1 MINNELRFQIVQ
13 DHHTPISVKRGER
26 EFLQQDIY
34 MHKGEAFP
42 TKVILNFQNAH
53 ECLAVG
59 FYSLCPSSY
68 RTNQYGTLEL
78 DRFNMK
84 FNSLEHKQLSKVS

>member
-1 MINNELRFQIVQ
+1 MNILKFQIVQ
-13 DHHTPISVKRGER
+13 DHHQPRGVKRGER
-26 EFLQQDIY
+26 EFLEQDIY

-42 TKVILNFQNAH
+42 TKVTLSFQNAH
-53 ECLAVG
+53 ECLGVG

-68 RTNQYGTLEL
+68 RTNQYGSLEL

-84 FNSLEHKQLSKVS
+84 FIATEEKQLSKVS

>member
-1 MINNELRFQIVQ
+1 MKNDLRFQIVQ
-13 DHHTPISVKRGER
+13 DHHMPISVKRGDR

-53 ECLAVG
+53 ECLGVG
-59 FYSLCPSSY
+59 FYTLCPSSY
-68 RTNQYGTLEL
+68 RTNQYGSLEL

-84 FNSLEHKQLSKVS
+84 FISVEQKHVQKVS